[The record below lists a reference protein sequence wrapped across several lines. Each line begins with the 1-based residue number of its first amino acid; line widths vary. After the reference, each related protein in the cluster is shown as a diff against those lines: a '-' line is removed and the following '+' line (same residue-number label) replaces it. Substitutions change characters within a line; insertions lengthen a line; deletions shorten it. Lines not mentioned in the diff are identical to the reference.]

1 MLSKLPIRL
10 SYANVMATIAV
21 FIALGG
27 SSYAALRI
35 TGQDVPKDALTGA
48 DVKNLTG
55 KDVTN
60 NSLTGADV
68 KNLTSA
74 DVANGRLLAEDFAPG
89 QLPSGERGPEGA
101 PATRLFA
108 YVAFNSPSSYEL
120 EYGSGAIQVTN
131 QNSGRIDVRFNRTVH
146 GCAVHVTPG
155 NPAPHD
161 DDLDFLAIPSV
172 HVDPDEIVGSEDDVI
187 RVILRHANG
196 EATNTSFLITLFC

>member
-1 MLSKLPIRL
+1 MLPIRL
-10 SYANVMATIAV
+10 TYANVMGTIAV

-27 SSYAALRI
+27 SSYAALRV
-35 TGQDVPKDALTGA
+35 TGRDVPKDALTGA

-74 DVANGRLLAEDFAPG
+74 DVANGKLLAEDFAPG
-89 QLPSGERGPEGA
+89 QLPSGARGPEGA

-108 YVAFNSPSSYEL
+108 YVAFNSPSSYAL
-120 EYGSGAIQVTN
+120 EYGSGVTQVTN
-131 QNSGRIDVRFNRTVH
+131 QNLGRIDVRFNRAVD

-155 NPAPHD
+155 NRAPHD
-161 DDLDFLAIPSV
+161 DDLDSLAIPSV
-172 HVDPDEIVGSEDDVI
+172 LVDPDQGVGSEDDVI
-187 RVILRHANG
+187 RVVLRHADGGTANS
-196 EATNTSFLITLFC
+196 SFLITLFC